1 MALEMENLRDEN
13 SGWTGWLV
21 RSPAQALVHLVWARM
36 IHTSLA
42 NAGGREGAGVKPPH
56 LTNDGRPGRG
66 ARRK

>member
-21 RSPAQALVHLVWARM
+21 RSPARVHLVWVRM

-42 NAGGREGAGVKPPH
+42 NGGGREGGSWGEATSSH
-56 LTNDGRPGRG
+56 
-66 ARRK
+66 